1 MKLKYLPEKI
11 NILKKL
17 DLNFAEIL
25 KVNYELYVEN
35 YNFINQNNFFIK
47 KIFSKININTIK
59 YLIQIIFN
67 RENKILNFF
76 EKINSL
82 INKTFVW
89 F

>member
-1 MKLKYLPEKI
+1 MKLKYLSEKI
-11 NILKKL
+11 NTLEKI

-35 YNFINQNNFFIK
+35 YNFINQNNFFVK

-76 EKINSL
+76 EEINSL

>member
-35 YNFINQNNFFIK
+35 YNFINQNNFFVK

-59 YLIQIIFN
+59 YLIQIIFK

-76 EKINSL
+76 EEINSL
-82 INKTFVW
+82 INKTFVC

>member
-35 YNFINQNNFFIK
+35 YNFNNQNNFFVK

-59 YLIQIIFN
+59 YLIQIIFK

-76 EKINSL
+76 EEINSL

>member
-35 YNFINQNNFFIK
+35 YNFINQNNFFVK

-76 EKINSL
+76 EEINSL